1 MSELQLG
8 GLFALEDSQPLWFRT
23 STPLPRWKAV
33 PAVMNPPNPVTH
45 LFRDDGRIPN
55 NPTLPLVLY
64 RGGIDLAGAGPLLA
78 LWRA

>member
-1 MSELQLG
+1 M
-8 GLFALEDSQPLWFRT
+8 
-23 STPLPRWKAV
+23 